1 MSMPAVESNPG
12 TAPPLLQ
19 GVKVL
24 TLEQVHALPWG
35 TAFLADLGARVIRIE
50 SVQHMQD
57 RRAGPFAGGKAG
69 SGAWWNEGGN
79 LAYFGTRNKQSL
91 CLDVTQPAG
100 KDVFLKL
107 VEQCDIVTDNFR
119 PGTMSRLGFDHDS
132 LARVN
137 PRIITLSSTAYGHSG
152 PWRRAG
158 SRARTVDAACGM
170 SYLTGY
176 EDGPSLRASNNYMD
190 HSTGN
195 NVAYALLLAL
205 YRRNRT
211 GKGMRIDLSMQE
223 TGISCIGP
231 AILEAQRGIRRPRLG
246 CGHLWKSPHN
256 VYPCAGHDRWI
267 VIAVASDPQW
277 VALKEAM
284 GQPAWAREP
293 RFDTVPGRWQ
303 HRHALDEQL
312 ARFTATQDDKALMGS
327 LQARGIPAG
336 AVLTAADLVE
346 DPHLR
351 SRRFLQTFEREPRS
365 SVGPRT
371 YAGRPFRIPGMPMA
385 IRQAAGLGEHNEV
398 VLREVAGLSASEIQA
413 LAEAG
418 VIADRPRA
426 DEQAP

>member
-1 MSMPAVESNPG
+1 MEANPASS
-12 TAPPLLQ
+12 APLLQ

-35 TAFLADLGARVIRIE
+35 TAFLADFGAQVIRIE

-57 RRAGPFAGGKAG
+57 RRAGPFAGGKADG
-69 SGAWWNEGGN
+69 DAWWNEGGN

-91 CLDVTQPAG
+91 CVDVTHPAG
-100 KDVFLKL
+100 KEVFLKL
-107 VEQCDIVTDNFR
+107 VEKCDIVTDNFR

-137 PRIITLSSTAYGHSG
+137 PRIITLSSTAYGHTG

-176 EDGPSLRASNNYMD
+176 EGGPSLRASNNYMD

-205 YRRNRT
+205 YRRNRS

-231 AILEAQRGIRRPRLG
+231 AVLEAQRGIERPRLG
-246 CGHLWKSPHN
+246 CTHLWKSPHN
-256 VYPCAGHDRWI
+256 VYPCAGHDRW
-267 VIAVASDPQW
+267 VVLAVSSDPQW

-284 GQPAWAREP
+284 GRPAWAQEP
-293 RFDTVPGRWQ
+293 RFDTASGRWQ

-312 ARFTATQDDKALMGS
+312 MRWTATQDDKALTAA

-346 DPHLR
+346 DPHLQQR
-351 SRRFLQTFEREPRS
+351 EFLQTFERTAQS
-365 SVGPRT
+365 STGPRT
-371 YAGRPFRIPGMPMA
+371 YAGRPFRIPGMPIA
-385 IRQAAGLGEHNEV
+385 IRQAAGLGQHNEV
-398 VLREVAGLSASEIQA
+398 VLREVAGLSPAEIRA
-413 LAEAG
+413 LADEA